1 MKFYALID
9 AGHVRLGPVRMPRV
23 KERLSTIELN
33 GIRGGRVRARK
44 AAFSALH
51 PDALVLTDFPH
62 VWPEGIQGFDV
73 RPGLRLR

>member
-1 MKFYALID
+1 MAFCD
-9 AGHVRLGPVRMPRV
+9 AGHVGLGAVRMPRV
-23 KERLSTIELN
+23 VKGLSIINLD
-33 GIRGGRVRARK
+33 GIRGGRVRVRYPP
-44 AAFSALH
+44 FCTLH